1 VENIS
6 MSTPS
11 WLAAARAGAQV
22 KLRQEKAF
30 RPEAFNGGTL
40 VPTHAPVAA
49 YVPVRTDRPM
59 GDALTSHT
67 ANGGVQGPQYAWR
80 EPVTT

>member
-1 VENIS
+1 MENIS

-11 WLAAARAGAQV
+11 WLAATRTAAQV
-22 KLRQEKAF
+22 KLRQQKAF
-30 RPEAFNGGTL
+30 RPEAFIGSTL
-40 VPTHAPVAA
+40 VPTYAPALS
-49 YVPVRTDRPM
+49 YRPVLMDRPL
-59 GDALTSHT
+59 GAAPTSHT